1 MTDAPLPLDPEEPLP
16 REDNPGVDARGRLIE
31 DVAQAEIGQ
40 KSGRGALISLVA
52 RLSNLFLTLI
62 AQSALGRLLDPSQY
76 GIYAMGQTALAF
88 LLIFRE
94 FGLQAAGVQKKT
106 LSYAEASFLFW
117 ANLLLIGT
125 LGALGAISAPFVAR
139 FYGAPQ
145 VSPVLIAMSIAAILG
160 GVSAQ
165 HTMIL
170 RRQLR
175 FSAIALIDMI
185 ALAVGL
191 AVGILV
197 GWLRRDVWALLA
209 MYLVQQGV
217 TSLLSFVVSRW
228 VPGRPNFERATHMPM
243 LKFGAGVTAANVLY
257 YFTNNISAI
266 LIGKGLGSALLG
278 HYNRAQQLY
287 QIPSTV
293 LFSSV
298 YVVVFASLSRFYPT
312 PEDYRAFYAATLRRV
327 SMFYMWLS
335 GLLIFAGDDLVR
347 VLIGPG
353 WDIAGNMLRIFAIAL
368 VGAGMAQ
375 MTGMLYQS
383 QARVRDFQVW
393 GLIDSAIRITC
404 IVISS
409 HWGIYGFAI
418 GFAVSTTFV
427 TAPASLWFAGRKGPV
442 SLRDQIQAIT
452 PSTIIFAL
460 SLGGAFLGR
469 TLSPAAGPGFVGMV
483 LAGLGS
489 VVLTVAIGLLIPAT
503 RAAFIE
509 VLGGIYRILPAGAR
523 RFAPA
528 YATIA
533 GSGSV
538 QHAPSK

>member
-40 KSGRGALISLVA
+40 KSGRGALVSLFA

-145 VSPVLIAMSIAAILG
+145 VSSVLIAMSIAAILG
-160 GVSAQ
+160 GASAQ

-175 FSAIALIDMI
+175 FKAIALIDVA
-185 ALAVGL
+185 ALTAGLVVGL
-191 AVGILV
+191 VI

-209 MYLVQQGV
+209 MYIVQQGV
-217 TSLLSFVVSRW
+217 TSVLSFAVSRW
-228 VPGRPNFERATHMPM
+228 VPGRPNFHRATHMPM

-266 LIGKGLGSALLG
+266 LIGKGLGTALLG

-287 QIPSTV
+287 QIPSSV

-312 PEDYRAFYAATLRRV
+312 PDDYRTFYAATLRRV

-368 VGAGMAQ
+368 VGSGMAQ

-383 QARVRDFQVW
+383 QARVRDFQLW
-393 GLIDSAIRITC
+393 GLIDSIIRITC

-418 GFAVSTTFV
+418 GFAVSTTFI

-442 SLRDQIQAIT
+442 TLEVQLRSIA
-452 PSTIIFAL
+452 PGLVIFVLSVAGS
-460 SLGGAFLGR
+460 SLGQMLTPRLGWMGLI
-469 TLSPAAGPGFVGMV
+469 LS
-483 LAGLGS
+483 GLGS
-489 VVLTVAIGLLIPAT
+489 VAVVLAIGLLLPLT
-503 RAAFIE
+503 RSAFQE
-509 VLGGIYRILPAGAR
+509 VLRGLYGLASPRVAR
-523 RFAPA
+523 RLPFNALLGKNA
-528 YATIA
+528 
-533 GSGSV
+533 S
-538 QHAPSK
+538 